1 MNKTIVELYPELND
15 ISNKNRFIEFL
26 HSDVQIFINKCYE
39 HANYE
44 INSYVNKVCEILL
57 DFLVR
62 KGHINPNSHRNSV
75 VDCLLIAALLHD
87 IYVEDGKPS
96 TLFKAREEFTLLAK
110 IPDVY
115 EFGEIPDQIL
125 DATFQ
130 AIEEH
135 LGDESNI
142 QKLTPIPGSPS
153 DMLATAVW
161 VAKNMNR
168 WQKE

>member
-1 MNKTIVELYPELND
+1 MIKNKTICDLYSDL
-15 ISNKNRFIEFL
+15 SNKDNPNRYIEFL
-26 HSDVQIFINKCYE
+26 HPDVQLFIHKCYE
-39 HANYE
+39 HAGYE
-44 INSYVNKVCEILL
+44 INDYVNRVCEILL

-62 KGHINPNSHRNSV
+62 KGHINPETHRNTL
-75 VDCLLIAALLHD
+75 VDCLLISALLHD
-87 IYVEDGKPS
+87 IYTEVGKPS
-96 TLFKAREEFTLLAK
+96 TLFKAREEFTTIAK
-110 IPDVY
+110 MPNTY
-115 EFGEIPDQIL
+115 EYGEIPDQVL

-161 VAKNMNR
+161 VAKNINR
-168 WQKE
+168 GK